1 MAIDFSRVNVTLK
14 QFQKISSG
22 DYNAGE
28 IRLTGQNSLGKVNNH
43 VYKRDKNIVSLSHE
57 EVLAVKDAFVKA
69 LRSSGV
75 SQDEIASVRREL
87 GLAPMEGGAIDRTL
101 GERSLKPMTRQ
112 QVREI
117 LDRYAQVI
125 NIRAGNPRIRTS
137 QEQNARLSDAER
149 NDRAARRQEVNDS
162 LQGSRTVSTNHD
174 VLLFERLVAGDLN
187 GIYKEDADRMAEM
200 ARQKLAIARE
210 RYGDNPPANDT
221 LRVSWQLPS
230 GQSVEIGAPGSTA
243 EFVRYLEDTLFFLSI
258 PRPERGNAA
267 AQQPPPPPIT
277 NAEWNDELKSAL
289 LSDVPAPLPR
299 EIAALEKELL
309 DSARVKFG
317 EAVIPRNIRLRD
329 IISGPIGVE
338 FNRAVAA
345 AGNRRLGADDLRMR
359 FINALN
365 SYAAMTLAGERLEQA
380 AAARGIRN
388 ISIADK
394 RGFIN
399 RNPALLGAIAG
410 AGSPEA
416 VAQVLDNAVET
427 VNKMVGLLA
436 KIRSVQK
443 AAGERAAAV
452 IAGKC
457 NLPAAVLTT
466 LPSLKKF
473 VTKQVAALA
482 TKLVAAKDVVCETD
496 QDVDNAFEDLIA
508 KFADS
513 FADCLA
519 KTNAVIAR
527 KNLSPVAANSLRQ
540 MVISR
545 DSFNPDV
552 FDTEKIANLENMLK
566 ADFPPEARMHAE
578 DAYNK
583 AGAEPW
589 KADALI
595 VAAMGACG
603 DDPELRSMV
612 LEKLDSILVGS
623 NARLRSAD
631 SVRNIVERLKANLAE
646 LRRLAAHDPGLL
658 ADGLELLRGMASKP
672 LPAGLFGRVVQSVWE
687 QPLGALRGLSARSR
701 GIAIHKAIVQFERN
715 ISRVGKESGLTES
728 LYGPDEIAL
737 ARDFIV
743 RRMLSSLQRA
753 DIEGLRAALHSQN
766 CSKLIA
772 AYGEAQNLVEDQ
784 DLSEGLTDAVGN
796 VSGQLRMQVF
806 EFNVSLCRHLGIEED
821 APEVFEDPLPR
832 LSSFGAAGLENELV
846 QLARERLAAEKKET
860 VDKYVKG
867 NGAASERLRAVFDD
881 TLGEEP
887 LSPGA
892 TINSRFQDIAN
903 TMVNISVMTDMKN
916 FATGKKTQFDED
928 RHRGFEIT
936 LGGVGQVSTDPA
948 VARDQFAKFIT
959 KNPAAT
965 YASLTPQER
974 NKANFAMSLASQ
986 GTGSA
991 AIASFGVMLDPDQRD
1006 PLVQF
1011 SGNPVERSLEMQL
1024 DAEGGFSVKY
1034 HSKTNV
1040 THAIFGLDP
1049 VPCAQGSN
1057 HTADLDIHVD
1067 PDEMERIGNIRAEDF
1082 NDRPIVQI
1090 INTERPEHKYSV
1102 AKNAIPQQFRLRLD
1116 VGPTFI
1122 ADLK

>member
-101 GERSLKPMTRQ
+101 GERSLKPLTRQ

-125 NIRAGNPRIRTS
+125 NSRAGNPRIRTS

-187 GIYKEDADRMAEM
+187 GIFKEDADRMAEM

-277 NAEWNDELKSAL
+277 NAEWNDKLKSAL

-309 DSARVKFG
+309 DSARVTVG

-380 AAARGIRN
+380 AA
-388 ISIADK
+388 D
-394 RGFIN
+394 
-399 RNPALLGAIAG
+399 
-410 AGSPEA
+410 
-416 VAQVLDNAVET
+416 
-427 VNKMVGLLA
+427 
-436 KIRSVQK
+436 
-443 AAGERAAAV
+443 
-452 IAGKC
+452 
-457 NLPAAVLTT
+457 
-466 LPSLKKF
+466 
-473 VTKQVAALA
+473 AALY
-482 TKLVAAKDVVCETD
+482 
-496 QDVDNAFEDLIA
+496 
-508 KFADS
+508 
-513 FADCLA
+513 
-519 KTNAVIAR
+519 AR
-527 KNLSPVAANSLRQ
+527 
-540 MVISR
+540 
-545 DSFNPDV
+545 
-552 FDTEKIANLENMLK
+552 K

-658 ADGLELLRGMASKP
+658 ADGLELLRGMANKP
-672 LPAGLFGRVVQSVWE
+672 FPPGLFGRVVQSVWE

-737 ARDFIV
+737 AREFLV
-743 RRMLSSLQRA
+743 KRMLSSLQRA
-753 DIEGLRAALHSQN
+753 DIEGMHAALHSQN

-784 DLSEGLTDAVGN
+784 DLSEGLADAVGN
-796 VSGQLRMQVF
+796 VSGQLRMKVF

-991 AIASFGVMLDPDQRD
+991 AIASFGIMLDPDQRD

-1090 INTERPEHKYSV
+1090 INTERPANKYFAV
-1102 AKNAIPQQFRLRLD
+1102 KNAMPQQFRLRLD
-1116 VGPTFI
+1116 VGPTFL
-1122 ADLK
+1122 ADLR

>member
-125 NIRAGNPRIRTS
+125 NSRAGNPRIRTS

-380 AAARGIRN
+380 AA
-388 ISIADK
+388 D
-394 RGFIN
+394 
-399 RNPALLGAIAG
+399 
-410 AGSPEA
+410 
-416 VAQVLDNAVET
+416 
-427 VNKMVGLLA
+427 
-436 KIRSVQK
+436 
-443 AAGERAAAV
+443 
-452 IAGKC
+452 
-457 NLPAAVLTT
+457 
-466 LPSLKKF
+466 
-473 VTKQVAALA
+473 AALY
-482 TKLVAAKDVVCETD
+482 
-496 QDVDNAFEDLIA
+496 
-508 KFADS
+508 
-513 FADCLA
+513 
-519 KTNAVIAR
+519 AR
-527 KNLSPVAANSLRQ
+527 
-540 MVISR
+540 
-545 DSFNPDV
+545 
-552 FDTEKIANLENMLK
+552 K

-658 ADGLELLRGMASKP
+658 ADGLEFLRGMASKP

-737 ARDFIV
+737 AREFLV
-743 RRMLSSLQRA
+743 KRMLSSLQRA
-753 DIEGLRAALHSQN
+753 DIEGLHAALHSQN

-784 DLSEGLTDAVGN
+784 DLSEGLADAVGN

-991 AIASFGVMLDPDQRD
+991 AIASFGIMLDPDQRD

-1102 AKNAIPQQFRLRLD
+1102 AKNAMPQQFRLRLD
-1116 VGPTFI
+1116 VGPTFS